1 MSFITHAQHKALG
14 RALRRF
20 FGCRWDYDELAL
32 TFVYNKFRRALA
44 KNDKFATERFHK
56 DLRRLI
62 WTRHRRR

>member
-1 MSFITHAQHKALG
+1 VSILSHSQHKALG

-44 KNDKFATERFHK
+44 NNDTLATERFRT
-56 DLRRLI
+56 DLHRLI